1 MELTLKVNQA
11 YPSDSGRGIARLDP
25 DAMMKLQISPG
36 DVIEI
41 EGKRKTVAKVWRSP
55 KRDWG
60 KNIIRIDHFTRENA
74 GVGVG
79 DLVKIRKAN
88 YSIAKTV
95 VLAPTK
101 KIEMRIYG
109 IDPGEYLKHQF
120 LKRPLVEGD
129 LLPLIGSPAITG
141 FGRYGQQ
148 NQAVVFVALKT
159 EPKGPVIMDESTR
172 IIYRDHPVRGFEKV
186 GKAGV
191 TYEDIG
197 GLKEELQKVR
207 EIIELPL
214 KYPEL
219 FKRLGIEPPKG
230 VLLYGPPGTGKTL
243 IAKAVANEIG
253 ASFFTINGP
262 EIMSKFYGESEQ
274 RLREIF
280 EEAKQNAPSIIFID
294 EIDSIAPRREDVTGE
309 VERRVVAQL
318 LTLMDGLEE
327 RGQVIVIGAT
337 NRIDAVDPAL
347 RRPGRFDREIEIG
360 VPDREGRF
368 EILQIHTRNM
378 PLEPKY
384 LREFVLEALERI
396 KKNIEDPKVH
406 KDIEF
411 AIEEVKKLEKEQE
424 IERTVKSILPQEVLN
439 EVENE
444 IIRAMLKRLADQTH
458 GFVGADIEALCKEAA
473 MKALRRYLPSI
484 DLEAEEIPIE
494 VLESMRVKWE
504 DFLEALKEIEPSAMR
519 EVLVEIP
526 KVTWEDVGGLEDV
539 KREIIEAVEWPLK
552 YPEKFKKFGI
562 RPLKGVLLYGPPG
575 TGKTLIAK
583 AVANESEANFISIK
597 GGELLSKWLGES
609 EKAVRKIFRK
619 ARQVAPCIIFFDEI
633 DAIAQ
638 MRGIDEGS
646 RAVERVL
653 NQLLIEMDGLEELH
667 GVIVIG
673 ATNRPDILDPALLRP
688 GRFDRLVYVRP
699 PDKKSRLAIFKIHTR
714 NMPLA
719 EDVDLNELA
728 EMTEG
733 YVGADIEAICREAVM
748 LALRENP
755 NAEKIEMRHFY
766 EAIKKIKP
774 SVNEAMLSFY
784 ERFEERI
791 KTEKLKVSAKPIG
804 YG

>member
-172 IIYRDHPVRGFEKV
+172 VIYRDHPVRGFEKV

-424 IERTVKSILPQEVLN
+424 IERTVKSILSQEVLN

-562 RPLKGVLLYGPPG
+562 RPPKGVLLYGPPG

>member
-1 MELTLKVNQA
+1 MELMLKVNQA

-79 DLVKIRKAN
+79 DIVKIRRTN
-88 YSIAKTV
+88 YESARV
-95 VLAPTK
+95 VILAPTK
-101 KIEMRIYG
+101 KIEMRVYG

-129 LLPLIGSPAITG
+129 FIPLIGSPAITG
-141 FGRYGQQ
+141 FGRFGQQ
-148 NQAVVFVALKT
+148 SQAIVFVAIKT
-159 EPKGPVIMDESTR
+159 EPKGPVIIDDFTKV
-172 IIYRDHPVRGFEKV
+172 IYREHPVKGFEKI
-186 GKAGV
+186 GKHGV

-197 GLKEELQKVR
+197 GLKDELQKVR

-214 KYPEL
+214 KHPEL
-219 FKRLGIEPPKG
+219 FEKLGIEPPKG

-294 EIDSIAPRREDVTGE
+294 EIDSIAPKREEVTGE

-378 PLEPKY
+378 PIEPKY
-384 LREFVLEALERI
+384 LREFVLDALEKVKR
-396 KKNIEDPKVH
+396 NIDDVKDL
-406 KDIEF
+406 KDIDF
-411 AIEEVKKLEKEQE
+411 VIEEVKKLENEQDVE
-424 IERTVKSILPQEVLN
+424 KVVKSLLN
-439 EVENE
+439 TELISEVESE
-444 IIRAMLKRLADQTH
+444 ITRAMLRKLADQTH
-458 GFVGADIEALCKEAA
+458 GFVGADIEAFCKEAA
-473 MKALRRYLPSI
+473 MKALRRYLPKI
-484 DLEAEEIPIE
+484 DLEADEIPVE
-494 VLESMRVKWE
+494 VLESIKVKWE
-504 DFLEALKEIEPSAMR
+504 DFVEALKEIEPSAMR

-552 YPEKFKKFGI
+552 YPEKFKRFGI
-562 RPLKGVLLYGPPG
+562 KPPKGVLLYGPPG

-638 MRGIDEGS
+638 TRG
-646 RAVERVL
+646 
-653 NQLLIEMDGLEELH
+653 
-667 GVIVIG
+667 
-673 ATNRPDILDPALLRP
+673 
-688 GRFDRLVYVRP
+688 
-699 PDKKSRLAIFKIHTR
+699 
-714 NMPLA
+714 
-719 EDVDLNELA
+719 
-728 EMTEG
+728 
-733 YVGADIEAICREAVM
+733 
-748 LALRENP
+748 
-755 NAEKIEMRHFY
+755 
-766 EAIKKIKP
+766 
-774 SVNEAMLSFY
+774 
-784 ERFEERI
+784 
-791 KTEKLKVSAKPIG
+791 
-804 YG
+804 

>member
-60 KNIIRIDHFTRENA
+60 KSIIRIDHFTRENA

-172 IIYRDHPVRGFEKV
+172 VIYRDHPVRGFEKV

-411 AIEEVKKLEKEQE
+411 AIEEVKKLEREQE
-424 IERTVKSILPQEVLN
+424 IERTVKSILPQEILN

-526 KVTWEDVGGLEDV
+526 KVTWENVGGLEDV

-552 YPEKFKKFGI
+552 YPEKFRKFGI
-562 RPLKGVLLYGPPG
+562 RPPKGVLLYGPPG

-728 EMTEG
+728 EVTEG

>member
-1 MELTLKVNQA
+1 MEIVLKVNQA

-25 DAMMKLQISPG
+25 DAMVKLQMSPG

-60 KNIIRIDHFTRENA
+60 KNVIRIDHFTRENA

-79 DLVKIRKAN
+79 DIVKIRRAS
-88 YSIAKTV
+88 YTTAKLV

-129 LLPLIGSPAITG
+129 FLPLIGSPAITG
-141 FGRYGQQ
+141 FGRYGHQS
-148 NQAVVFVALKT
+148 QAVIFVAVKT
-159 EPKGPVIMDESTR
+159 EPRGAVIIDESTKVV
-172 IIYRDHPVRGFEKV
+172 YREHPAKGFERI

-294 EIDSIAPRREDVTGE
+294 EIDSIAPKREEVTGE

-384 LREFVLEALERI
+384 LREFVLEALDRI
-396 KKNIEDPKVH
+396 KKNSEDIKIQR
-406 KDIEF
+406 DIDF
-411 AIEEVKKLEKEQE
+411 AIGEVKKLEDGQE
-424 IERTVKSILPQEVLN
+424 IEKVVKAVLTQNVVN
-439 EVENE
+439 ELETE
-444 IIRAMLKRLADQTH
+444 ITRVMLKKLADQTH
-458 GFVGADIEALCKEAA
+458 GFVGADIEAFCKEAA
-473 MKALRRYLPSI
+473 MKALRRYLPKI
-484 DLEAEEIPIE
+484 DLEADEIPIE
-494 VLESMRVKWE
+494 VLESIRVKWE

-526 KVTWEDVGGLEDV
+526 KVTWDDVGGLEDV
-539 KREIIEAVEWPLK
+539 KREIIEAVEWPLR
-552 YPEKFKKFGI
+552 YPEKFKRFGI
-562 RPLKGVLLYGPPG
+562 KPPKGVLLYGPPG

-583 AVANESEANFISIK
+583 AVANESEANFISVK

-638 MRGIDEGS
+638 LRGIDEGS

-667 GVIVIG
+667 GVVVIA

-688 GRFDRLVYVRP
+688 GRFDRLVYVKP
-699 PDKKSRLAIFKIHTR
+699 PDKKSRLAIFRIHTR
-714 NMPLA
+714 SMPLA
-719 EDVDLNELA
+719 DDVDLNELA
-728 EMTEG
+728 DITEG
-733 YVGADIEAICREAVM
+733 YVGADLEAICREAVM
-748 LALRENP
+748 LGIRENP
-755 NAEKIEMRHFY
+755 NTEKVEMKHFY

-774 SVNEAMLSFY
+774 SISEAMLSFY

-791 KTEKLKVSAKPIG
+791 KTEKLKISAKPIG

>member
-1 MELTLKVNQA
+1 MELMLKVNQA

-79 DLVKIRKAN
+79 DIVKIRRTN
-88 YSIAKTV
+88 YESARV
-95 VLAPTK
+95 VILAPTK
-101 KIEMRIYG
+101 KIEMRVYG

-129 LLPLIGSPAITG
+129 FIPLIGSPAITG
-141 FGRYGQQ
+141 FGRFGQQ
-148 NQAVVFVALKT
+148 SQAIVFVAIKT
-159 EPKGPVIMDESTR
+159 EPKGPVIIDDFTKV
-172 IIYRDHPVRGFEKV
+172 IYREHPVKGFEKI
-186 GKAGV
+186 GKHGV

-197 GLKEELQKVR
+197 GLKDELQKVR

-214 KYPEL
+214 KHPEL
-219 FKRLGIEPPKG
+219 FEKLGIEPPKG

-294 EIDSIAPRREDVTGE
+294 EIDSIAPKREEVTGE

-378 PLEPKY
+378 PIEPKY
-384 LREFVLEALERI
+384 LREFVLDALEKVKR
-396 KKNIEDPKVH
+396 NIDDVKDL
-406 KDIEF
+406 KDIDF
-411 AIEEVKKLEKEQE
+411 VIEEVKKLENEQDVE
-424 IERTVKSILPQEVLN
+424 KVVKSLLN
-439 EVENE
+439 TELISEVESE
-444 IIRAMLKRLADQTH
+444 ITRAMLRKLADQTH
-458 GFVGADIEALCKEAA
+458 GFVGADIEAFCKEAA
-473 MKALRRYLPSI
+473 MKALRRYLPKI
-484 DLEAEEIPIE
+484 DLEADEIPVE
-494 VLESMRVKWE
+494 VLESIKVKWE
-504 DFLEALKEIEPSAMR
+504 DFVEALKEIEPSAMR

-552 YPEKFKKFGI
+552 YPEKFKRFGI
-562 RPLKGVLLYGPPG
+562 KPPKGVLLYGPPG

-638 MRGIDEGS
+638 TRGIDEGS

-653 NQLLIEMDGLEELH
+653 NQLLIEMDGLEELQ
-667 GVIVIG
+667 GVVVIA

-755 NAEKIEMRHFY
+755 NAEKVEMRHFY
-766 EAIKKIKP
+766 DAIKKIKP
-774 SVNEAMLSFY
+774 SVSETMLSFY

-791 KTEKLKVSAKPIG
+791 KAEKIKVSTKPVG